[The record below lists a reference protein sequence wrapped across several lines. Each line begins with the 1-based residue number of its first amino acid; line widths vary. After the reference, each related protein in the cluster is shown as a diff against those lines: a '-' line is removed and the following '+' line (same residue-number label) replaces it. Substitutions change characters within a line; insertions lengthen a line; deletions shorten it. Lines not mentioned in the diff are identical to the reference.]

1 MVISMQEARK
11 RLDPDYCTAYHC
23 AGDCG
28 LPHNQ
33 QDRLQQFTA
42 AGRAQ
47 ERKRYAAMVLGEFD
61 KQERQRAAPVREERA
76 EIRRKAKEQL

>member
-1 MVISMQEARK
+1 VVISMTGARK
-11 RLDPDYCTAYHC
+11 RHDPDYCTAYHC

-28 LPHNQ
+28 LPHNDKERQ
-33 QDRLQQFTA
+33 QQFTA

-61 KQERQRAAPVREERA
+61 KQERQRSAPIREERA
-76 EIRRKAKEQL
+76 EVRRKAKESL